1 MENNGAKIKHKCP
14 LCKYDTF
21 RKFDLKRHQN
31 SKHPVYELP
40 QINVVPN
47 SLNVVPILQN
57 VVPKLQNVVPKLQNV
72 VPKLQNVAPELNNGF
87 LCIKCNKS
95 YKVKK
100 NLIAHESKCKGIDSL
115 TCPKCMKSFS
125 TRKTKSRHIKR
136 DTCKARS
143 IVHARVPNIQNITNN
158 ITNNTN
164 IDNSI
169 TNNNTNNIIINNF
182 GSERI
187 DYLTFDN
194 LQEIFRKGIN
204 NSIPSLIKE
213 KHFNPNF
220 PENNTIK
227 PNKKNNTK
235 CFIRKDN
242 NWLLSTMSIICDK
255 IIKENSYL
263 LLGFSEKHKEE
274 LGQIILNEEIY
285 DFINNKLRDLILK
298 TDKDHYK
305 TVKDNVKDIINSSES

>member
-1 MENNGAKIKHKCP
+1 MATKSPHKCNQCNY
-14 LCKYDTF
+14 LTF
-21 RKFDLKRHQN
+21 KLFNLNRHQN
-31 SKHPVYELP
+31 SKHPVYESP
-40 QINVVPN
+40 KINVFSNETNVFSNETNVLPN
-47 SLNVVPILQN
+47 LTNVL
-57 VVPKLQNVVPKLQNV
+57 
-72 VPKLQNVAPELNNGF
+72 PEPNNGF
-87 LCIKCNKS
+87 LCKKCNKL

-100 NLIAHESKCKGIDSL
+100 SFIMHESKCNGIDSL
-115 TCPKCMKSFS
+115 TCPKCMLSFS
-125 TRKTKSRHIKR
+125 SRQNKNRHIKR
-136 DTCKARS
+136 DNCKARS

-158 ITNNTN
+158 NITNN
-164 IDNSI
+164 NSI
-169 TNNNTNNIIINNF
+169 TNNDNSITNNIIINNF
-182 GSERI
+182 GNERI

-220 PENNTIK
+220 PENNNIK
-227 PNKKNNTK
+227 ANKKNNTK

-263 LLGFSEKHKEE
+263 LLGFSEQHKEE
-274 LGQIILNEEIY
+274 LGQIILNEDIY
-285 DFINNKLRDLILK
+285 DFINNKLRNLILK

-305 TVKDNVKDIINSSES
+305 TVKENVKDIINSSES

>member
-31 SKHPVYELP
+31 SKHPVYEP
-40 QINVVPN
+40 PEINVPLNQEKVIQKEGIVIPN
-47 SLNVVPILQN
+47 QENVISNQEN
-57 VVPKLQNVVPKLQNV
+57 VIS
-72 VPKLQNVAPELNNGF
+72 ELNNGF
-87 LCIKCNKS
+87 LCIKCNKH

-100 NLIAHESKCKGIDSL
+100 YLIAHESKCTGVDSL
-115 TCPKCMKSFS
+115 TCPKCMVSF
-125 TRKTKSRHIKR
+125 TNRHNKNRHIKR

-143 IVHARVPNIQNITNN
+143 ILHARVPNIQNITNN
-158 ITNNTN
+158 ITNNN
-164 IDNSI
+164 DNSI
-169 TNNNTNNIIINNF
+169 TNIDKSITNNTNNIIINNF
-182 GSERI
+182 GNERI

-220 PENNTIK
+220 PENNNVK
-227 PNKKNNTK
+227 ANKKNNTK

-263 LLGFSEKHKEE
+263 LLGFSEQHKEE

-305 TVKDNVKDIINSSES
+305 TVKDNVKDIINNSESE